1 MTKDALLALIRR
13 IHDGERDAYAGIV
26 TAHQGMLLAYAGF
39 RLPDRDL
46 ADEVV
51 QQTFIRAYEQIRDFR
66 PDGDFGTWLRTI
78 CKFLILAE
86 LKRRSREQ
94 RNLGNARDVLRQTL
108 FEEGLRGDGEED
120 PLQRL
125 QGCLD
130 RLATPQRDLLAHRY
144 RDGESVNE
152 LALRYKRKVTWVTT
166 VLFRLRGLLRTCMER
181 GVGA

>member
-1 MTKDALLALIRR
+1 MMKDAFLALLRR
-13 IHDGERDAYAGIV
+13 VQDGDRDAYAGIV
-26 TAHQGMLLAYAGF
+26 VEHQDMLLAFAGF

-51 QQTFIRAYEQIRDFR
+51 QQTFIRAYEQLRDFR

-78 CKFLILAE
+78 CKYLILAE

-94 RNLGNARDVLRQTL
+94 RNLGGARDVLRQTL
-108 FEEGLRGDGEED
+108 FEERLRGGDD
-120 PLQRL
+120 DRLRRL

-130 RLATPQRDLLAHRY
+130 RLAQPQRDLLARRY

-152 LALRYKRKVTWVTT
+152 LALRYKRTVTWVTT
-166 VLFRLRGLLRTCMER
+166 VLFRVRGLLRTCMER